1 MIATLNLLAGIGF
14 DPAIRGWLVVLVGV
28 AVLMGS
34 VWLLLVTNSG
44 IRLGTLIA
52 LAGFFGWMA
61 IMGLMW
67 WLYGIG
73 YEGDSPS
80 WHTVDINVGNLSA
93 STLDEATELPDRD
106 ELLAGTTP
114 FQLVLASGNETAIA
128 EFDPELT
135 FTDEELAG
143 FDEVD
148 IAYRQLQRE
157 RRVEVTTL
165 SEVAAVS
172 PELTAGLPLG
182 DWRLLSTADAGEA
195 QAQATADLAAS
206 GLIDGSGFLLLEAY
220 DYGGKETWTLDNP
233 EPERGFENFE
243 GTWKRAGL
251 FVRNT
256 WQVLS
261 PPQYAVVQVQQTIT
275 TYSPPGQPPA
285 QAVLDPSAPVISIV
299 MERDLGNERLPP
311 FMTMLGSLIIF
322 LVLCYVLH
330 VRDQAH
336 DENITAFEATKKK

>member
-1 MIATLNLLAGIGF
+1 MIATLDLLAGIGF

-80 WHTVDINVGNLSA
+80 WHTVDINVGNLSE
-93 STLDEATELPDRD
+93 STLDEATELPDRED
-106 ELLAGTTP
+106 LLTNGTP
-114 FQLVLASGNETAIA
+114 FELVLASDNEAAIA

-143 FDEVD
+143 FTDFD
-148 IAYRQLQRE
+148 IAYRQLQRQ
-157 RRVEVTTL
+157 RRVEVTTF
-165 SEVAAVS
+165 SEVAAVAH
-172 PELTAGLPLG
+172 ELTTELPLG
-182 DWRLLSTADAGEA
+182 DWRLLSTADAGEP

-206 GLIDGSGFLLLEAY
+206 GLLDGGFLLLEAY
-220 DYGGKETWTLDNP
+220 DYGGKETWTFDNP

-251 FVRNT
+251 FFRNT
-256 WQVLS
+256 VQVFS
-261 PPQYAVVQVQQTIT
+261 PPNYAVVQVQQTIP

-285 QAVLDPSAPVISIV
+285 QPVLDPSAPVISII

-311 FMTMLGSLIIF
+311 FMTMIGSLIIF

-330 VRDQAH
+330 VRDQTH
-336 DENITAFEATKKK
+336 DENIAAFEASKKKK